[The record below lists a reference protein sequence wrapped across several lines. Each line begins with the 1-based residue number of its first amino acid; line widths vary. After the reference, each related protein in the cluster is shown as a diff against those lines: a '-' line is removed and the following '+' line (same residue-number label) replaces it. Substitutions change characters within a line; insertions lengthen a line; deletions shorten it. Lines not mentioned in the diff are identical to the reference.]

1 MPHPYSSYD
10 TTSTFLFDLFKC
22 LKLLTGQQLLQQK
35 NIYIHVK
42 IHLRCDS
49 VIFKNISGA
58 QLKLSD
64 PDPSPDPG
72 HSLSDLRPGSQM

>member
-1 MPHPYSSYD
+1 MSE
-10 TTSTFLFDLFKC
+10 
-22 LKLLTGQQLLQQK
+22 
-35 NIYIHVK
+35 